1 MSDLYLDQILAAG
14 TAGQAGNL
22 LGIQPFMLPEDY
34 ASPETLLQKLAGYFD
49 AAQAHQ
55 FLTPKTI
62 VVLPEYIGTWL
73 VAAFERRGVYAA
85 RTIQQA
91 MRSLVFHHPIQFG
104 RAYRTAKE
112 ADRVTAALF
121 RMKAN
126 AMVQGYQS
134 VFATLAKR
142 YGVTVVAGSI
152 LLPEPEVINGS
163 IVIGSGP
170 LQNVS
175 AVFRTDGTLYMQLA
189 RKIYPI
195 EAELPFT
202 APARPEQLPVFDT
215 AAGRLGVLVCADC
228 WYPDTYRQMKSKGV
242 ELLAVPSF
250 TAGFGLWKSP
260 WGGYN
265 GAPAPD
271 DVDLTDIGRLT
282 EAQAWRKYALSTRIQ
297 QSGARA
303 GINVYLRGRLWDA
316 GSDSGETLAVCGD
329 EIIETSTPGA
339 ALLNLWL

>member
-1 MSDLYLDQILAAG
+1 MSDLYLDQILSTG
-14 TAGQAGNL
+14 TASDAGNL
-22 LGIQPFMLPEDY
+22 LGVQPFMLPEDY
-34 ASPETLLQKLAGYFD
+34 ASPDTLLQKLTGYFD

-73 VAAFERRGVYAA
+73 VAAFERPGVYTA
-85 RTIQQA
+85 RNIQQA
-91 MRSLVFHHPIQFG
+91 MRSLVLHHPIRFG

-126 AMVQGYQS
+126 DMARGYHT
-134 VFATLAKR
+134 VFATLARR
-142 YGVTVVAGSI
+142 YGVTLVAGSI
-152 LLPEPEVINGS
+152 LLPEPEVVDGS
-163 IVIGSGP
+163 IVIGTGP
-170 LQNVS
+170 LQNIS
-175 AVFRTDGTLYMQLA
+175 AVFRADGTLYPQLA
-189 RKIYPI
+189 RKMYPI
-195 EAELPFT
+195 EAEQPFT
-202 APARPEQLPVFDT
+202 APAAPEQLPVFDT

-228 WYPDTYRQMKSKGV
+228 WYPESYRQLRSKGV
-242 ELLAVPSF
+242 DLLAVPSF

-271 DVDLTDIGRLT
+271 DVDQSDIGRLT
-282 EAQAWRKYALSTRIQ
+282 EAQAWRKYALSARIQ

-316 GSDSGETLAVCGD
+316 GSDSGETLAVHGD
-329 EIIETSTPGA
+329 EVTETSTQGA
-339 ALLNLWL
+339 ALVNLWL